1 VPDVVTVVEALR
13 VIGIVGLLA
22 ATVVLL
28 APTLV
33 LSLQCLLA
41 SAAPDRCRLT
51 SRTPGPLAVLVP
63 AHDEAAGIEAT
74 VTDLRRQLRPGDR
87 LLVVADN
94 CTDAT
99 ASVARAAGAE
109 VVERVDPARR
119 GKGHALAFGVRALT
133 PASGAEPPSAVVV
146 VDADC
151 RLSPGAVVTLAGHA
165 LETGRPIQ
173 ADYVLDA
180 VDPSARSALSALA
193 FLVRNR
199 VRVRALAALGL
210 PCQLT
215 GSGMAFPWPL
225 IARGPLGGA
234 HIVEDLLVGLELGLI
249 GRAPLA
255 CTRSH
260 VRSHLAERPAAA
272 ATQRTRWEHGH
283 LAVLRSHAPRL
294 LRAALGRAPV
304 ARRVDLL
311 AQALDLLVPPL
322 TLLVLLLLAALAAG
336 AVVAGLGGT
345 VAPLALALAG
355 LTLLGLSI
363 GAAWWRFGRD
373 VVSARQLMSV
383 PAYVLWKLPIYA
395 SLLLGGAERR
405 WVRTQ
410 RG

>member
-1 VPDVVTVVEALR
+1 MLDVMTMAEVLR
-13 VIGIVGLLA
+13 IVAVVGLTAL
-22 ATVVLL
+22 TVALL
-28 APTLV
+28 VPTLV
-33 LSLQCLLA
+33 LSGQCLLA
-41 SAAPDRCRLT
+41 SVAPDRCRLP
-51 SRTPGPLAVLVP
+51 SRAPGRLAVLVP
-63 AHDEAAGIEAT
+63 AHDEAAGIEGT
-74 VTDLRRQLRPGDR
+74 ITDLRRQLRPGDR

-94 CTDAT
+94 CTDET
-99 ASVARAAGAE
+99 AAVARAAGAE
-109 VVERVDPARR
+109 VVVRDDPTRR

-133 PASGAEPPSAVVV
+133 PAAGAEPPCAVVI

-151 RLSPGAVVTLAGHA
+151 RLSPGAIVTLAGHA

-173 ADYVLDA
+173 ADYVLAA
-180 VDPSARSALSALA
+180 VDPSARSAISALA

-225 IARGPLGGA
+225 IAHGPLGGA

-249 GRAPLA
+249 GHPPLA
-255 CTRSH
+255 CTRAH
-260 VRSHLAERPAAA
+260 VRSQLAGQPAA

-283 LAVLRSHAPRL
+283 LAVLRSHGPRL
-294 LRAALGRAPV
+294 LRAASGRAPV

-322 TLLVLLLLAALAAG
+322 TLLVLLLLAAAAASAVVAAAG
-336 AVVAGLGGT
+336 ASA
-345 VAPLALALAG
+345 APLALALGG
-355 LTLLGLSI
+355 LTLLGLSLA
-363 GAAWWRFGRD
+363 AAWWRFGRD
-373 VVSARQLMSV
+373 VLPARHLVAV

-395 SLLLGGAERR
+395 AYLLGGAERR